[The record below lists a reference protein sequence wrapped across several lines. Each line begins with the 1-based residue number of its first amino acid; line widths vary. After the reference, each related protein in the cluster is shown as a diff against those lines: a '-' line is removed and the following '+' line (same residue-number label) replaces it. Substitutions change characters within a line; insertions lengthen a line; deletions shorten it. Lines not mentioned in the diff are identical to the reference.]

1 MKICIIRNA
10 EARTNA
16 GMLRIVDALTHGGH
30 EPVLLSRNRHTRTFS
45 AKIITSQLSFNQS
58 VVNHEIQLADVTGRG
73 LKNIFP
79 LIIFQVRVLLWLFR
93 HGKAFDAV
101 HAFDLDAG
109 FPALLAA
116 KLYRRPLVYHI
127 ADFYADSRPGIPGKL
142 KGLVRSLEFYVIARA
157 ALTIICTEER
167 VKQIEGSRPRKL
179 LVIHNSPVYQPE
191 IQPAPYRKNSRLH
204 ICYVGSLEEKRFIK
218 QALEVVSRDTRVQL
232 TIAGMGNLEK
242 YVEDV
247 AGRYSNI
254 DYLGRVSYQEALRL
268 YSACDLMFAVYD
280 PAVPNHR
287 FSAPNKVY
295 EAMMLGKPLIV
306 AQNTGFD
313 ALIEEEG
320 IGLSI
325 EYSRQ
330 DFRQAL
336 DNCLANPQILKEMGQ
351 RAKKIYAKYSWPT
364 MRERLLQAYAEIE
377 GQRLM

>member
-30 EPVLLSRNRHTRTFS
+30 EPVLLSRNRHTRTFR

-79 LIIFQVRVLLWLFR
+79 LIIYLVRILLWLFR

-109 FPALLAA
+109 LPALLAA
-116 KLYRRPLVYHI
+116 KLHRRPLVYHI
-127 ADFYADSRPGIPGKL
+127 ADCYADSRPGIPGKL
-142 KGLVRSLEFYVIARA
+142 KGLVRSLELYVIARA

-167 VKQIEGSRPRKL
+167 VKQIEGSKPRKL
-179 LVIHNSPVYQPE
+179 LVIHNSPVCQPE

-204 ICYVGSLEEKRFIK
+204 ICYVGSLEERRFIK
-218 QALEVVSRDTRVQL
+218 QVLEVVSRETRVQL
-232 TIAGMGNLEK
+232 TIAGMGTLEK
-242 YVEDV
+242 FVEDV

-287 FSAPNKVY
+287 YSAPNKVY

-306 AQNTGFD
+306 AKNTGFD
-313 ALIEEEG
+313 VLIEKEG

-325 EYSRQ
+325 EYSQ
-330 DFRQAL
+330 QAFQQAL
-336 DNCLANPQILKEMGQ
+336 DNCLANPDVLKEMGK
-351 RAKKIYAKYSWPT
+351 RAKKIYAKYSWSA
-364 MRERLLQAYAEIE
+364 MRERLLQAYKEIE
-377 GQRLM
+377 K